1 MSQDLKNSTI
11 EEENKKEHQDK
22 DIKEEKNNKEAEE
35 FEQNEQKEEEIDL
48 QAEGVVIKKS
58 FSDKLNDFFAK
69 KIKNNLELLET
80 DLIKG
85 EVEIQFNWRKN
96 LITFFILFF
105 VALVIVVEAC
115 LFLTWWG
122 KQKESA
128 GLNYLQE
135 EIAYVKKE
143 SANLKVEYDK
153 AMEFNKR
160 LNLSSNT
167 LKNHIYW
174 TNFFSLLEANTLKNV
189 YYSSF
194 SGNIYGNYILP
205 AQSDNVLAISYQS
218 KIFSSNDKVISTSI
232 SNENI
237 VNDDENSKSIINFNF
252 NLNLKKEIFN

>member
-1 MSQDLKNSTI
+1 MFPDVKDLKNQEQSKNDEQEI
-11 EEENKKEHQDK
+11 RESGNPRDFKDSKDSKNHKEPEVK
-22 DIKEEKNNKEAEE
+22 V
-35 FEQNEQKEEEIDL
+35 DL
-48 QAEGVVIKKS
+48 SNVVVKKS

-85 EVEIQFNWRKN
+85 EVEVQFNWRKN

-122 KQKESA
+122 NKKEA
-128 GLNYLQE
+128 TGLNYLQE

-143 SANLKVEYDK
+143 TAGLKAEYDQ

-160 LNLSSNT
+160 LSLSAKT
-167 LKNHIYW
+167 LNQHVYW
-174 TNFFSLLEANTLKNV
+174 TNFFALLEANTLKNI
-189 YYSSF
+189 YYRNF
-194 SGNIYGNYILP
+194 SGNIYGNYVLP
-205 AQSDNVLAISYQS
+205 ALSDNVLAISYQS
-218 KIFSSNDKVISTSI
+218 KIFSSSDVVASTSV
-232 SNENI
+232 SDENI
-237 VNDDENSKSIINFNF
+237 TNNEETGKTIIDFNF